1 MDDEYMSIRDI
12 GIELDKIDARVD
24 ELQVLADKT
33 AVEIEELTNRL
44 KFYEIVI
51 KDWMN
56 EDENN
61 V

>member
-1 MDDEYMSIRDI
+1 MSIRDI